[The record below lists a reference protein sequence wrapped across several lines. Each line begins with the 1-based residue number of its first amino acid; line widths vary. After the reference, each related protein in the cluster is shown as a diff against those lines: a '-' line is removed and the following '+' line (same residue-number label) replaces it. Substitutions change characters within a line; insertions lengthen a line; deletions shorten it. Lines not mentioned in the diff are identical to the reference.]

1 MIIREFNEK
10 LTISERDN
18 IVKNE
23 MDIKKFTDC
32 ALSIDISEVSRCIL
46 CHDPVCTKACPQKA
60 PVGDILRSM
69 YFDNFLGAIGTSRR
83 VMHKL

>member
-1 MIIREFNEK
+1 
-10 LTISERDN
+10 
-18 IVKNE
+18 